1 MGSATTQAL
10 VATTSAIGATSGL
23 TLDVAG
29 ELFVAARALADS
41 PQLSGALTDDTASLQ
56 ARDTVVT
63 QVFGSVFAPQTAA
76 LLQVAAEQRWSSV
89 DDFVDA
95 VEELAIR
102 VAAVADTGDLE
113 NELFGV
119 LHAIAGNPELELALG
134 SRLGDAS
141 AKGALVDR
149 LLDGRAGA
157 GARLVASAV
166 VQRPRERRVRQLLE
180 RAIRIVSSQRG
191 RIVAT
196 VRTAAPLNDHQRA
209 RLTDTL
215 SRRYGT
221 AVALNLIVDPA
232 VVGGLRI
239 EIGDDVIDATVASRL
254 SDLRQRLAG

>member
-10 VATTSAIGATSGL
+10 VATTAAIDDTAGL
-23 TLDVAG
+23 TLDIAG

-41 PQLSGALTDDTASLQ
+41 PQLSGALTDNAASPQ
-56 ARDTVVT
+56 SRDQVVSD
-63 QVFGSVFAPQTAA
+63 VFGPAFAPQTVA
-76 LLQVAAEQRWSSV
+76 LLRTAVAQRWSSV

-102 VAAVADTGDLE
+102 TAAVGDTGDLE

-119 LHAIAGNPELELALG
+119 LHTIAANPELELALG

-141 AKGALVDR
+141 AKGALIER

-157 GARLVASAV
+157 GTRLVASAI
-166 VQRPRERRVRQLLE
+166 VQRPRERRVRQLLD

-191 RIVAT
+191 RVVAT
-196 VRTAAPLNDHQRA
+196 VRVAAPLTEQQRS

-215 SRRYGT
+215 STRYGT
-221 AVALNLIVDPA
+221 AVSLNLLIDPS

>member
-10 VATTSAIGATSGL
+10 AATTAAVAETPGL
-23 TLDVAG
+23 TLDVSR

-41 PQLSGALTDDTASLQ
+41 PQLSGALTDNAASSS
-56 ARDTVVT
+56 ARDKVVGD
-63 QVFGSVFAPQTAA
+63 VFGPAFAAQTVSLLRTAA
-76 LLQVAAEQRWSSV
+76 GQRWSSA

-102 VAAVADTGDLE
+102 VAAVADAGDLE

-119 LHAIAGNPELELALG
+119 LHTISANPQLELALG
-134 SRLGDAS
+134 SRLGEQS
-141 AKGALVDR
+141 AKGALVER
-149 LLDGRAGA
+149 LLDGRG
-157 GARLVASAV
+157 GDGTRLVASSV

-191 RIVAT
+191 RIVAS
-196 VRTAAPLNDHQRA
+196 VRTATALNDQQRS
-209 RLTDTL
+209 RLAETL
-215 SRRYGT
+215 SSRYGT
-221 AVALNLIVDPA
+221 PVSLNLVVDPA

>member
-10 VATTSAIGATSGL
+10 AATTAAIGETTGL
-23 TLDVAG
+23 TLGVAD

-41 PQLSGALTDDTASLQ
+41 PHLSGALTDNAASPQ
-56 ARDTVVT
+56 ARDQVVSD
-63 QVFGSVFAPQTAA
+63 VFGPGFAPQAVA
-76 LLQVAAEQRWSSV
+76 LLRTAVAQRWSSV

-102 VAAVADTGDLE
+102 SAAVADTGDLE

-119 LHAIAGNPELELALG
+119 LHIVAANPELELALG
-134 SRLGDAS
+134 SRLGEA
-141 AKGALVDR
+141 AQKGVLVDR
-149 LLDGRAGA
+149 LLEGRAGA
-157 GARLVASAV
+157 GTRLIAAAI

-180 RAIRIVSSQRG
+180 RAIRIVSNQRG
-191 RIVAT
+191 RVVAT
-196 VRTAAPLNDHQRA
+196 VRVAAPLNDQQRA

-215 SRRYGT
+215 SSRYGT
-221 AVALNLIVDPA
+221 AVSLNLLVDPA

>member
-10 VATTSAIGATSGL
+10 VATTAAIGATPGL

-63 QVFGSVFAPQTAA
+63 QVFGSTFAPQTVA

-89 DDFVDA
+89 GDFVDA
-95 VEELAIR
+95 IEEIAIR

-134 SRLGDAS
+134 SRLGEAS

-149 LLDGRAGA
+149 LLEGRAGA
-157 GARLVASAV
+157 GARLVASAI

-180 RAIRIVSSQRG
+180 RAIRIVSNQRG

-196 VRTAAPLNDHQRA
+196 VRTAASLNDHQRA

-221 AVALNLIVDPA
+221 AVSLNLIVDPA

>member
-10 VATTSAIGATSGL
+10 VATTAAIDDTAGL
-23 TLDVAG
+23 TLDIAG

-41 PQLSGALTDDTASLQ
+41 PQLSGALTDNAASPQ
-56 ARDTVVT
+56 SRDQVVS
-63 QVFGSVFAPQTAA
+63 QVFGAAFAPQTIA
-76 LLQVAAEQRWSSV
+76 LLRTAVAERWSSV

-102 VAAVADTGDLE
+102 AAAVADSGDIE

-119 LHAIAGNPELELALG
+119 LHTIAANPELELALG
-134 SRLGDAS
+134 SRLGEAS

-149 LLDGRAGA
+149 LLEGRAGA
-157 GARLVASAV
+157 GTRLVASAI
-166 VQRPRERRVRQLLE
+166 VQRPRERRVRQLLD

-191 RIVAT
+191 RVVAT
-196 VRTAAPLNDHQRA
+196 VRVAAPLTDEQRA

-215 SRRYGT
+215 SSRYGT
-221 AVALNLIVDPA
+221 PVSLNLLIDA
-232 VVGGLRI
+232 TVVGGLRI

>member
-10 VATTSAIGATSGL
+10 AATTAAVGETGGL
-23 TLDVAG
+23 TLDVSG

-41 PQLSGALTDDTASLQ
+41 SQLSGALTDKAASPQ
-56 ARDTVVT
+56 ARDAVVSG
-63 QVFGSVFAPQTAA
+63 VFGSTLSPQAVSLLRTA
-76 LLQVAAEQRWSSV
+76 VAQRWSSV

-102 VAAVADTGDLE
+102 VAAVADTGDVE

-119 LHAIAGNPELELALG
+119 LHTVAANPDLELALG
-134 SRLGDAS
+134 SRLGDNAS
-141 AKGALVDR
+141 KGALVER
-149 LLDGRAGA
+149 LLDGRASA
-157 GARLVASAV
+157 ATRLIASAI
-166 VQRPRERRVRQLLE
+166 VQRPRERRVRQLLD

-191 RIVAT
+191 RVVAT
-196 VRTAAPLNDHQRA
+196 VRAAAPLSDQQRV
-209 RLTDTL
+209 RLTETL
-215 SRRYGT
+215 SSRYGT
-221 AVALNLIVDPA
+221 VVSLNLLVDPA

>member
-10 VATTSAIGATSGL
+10 VATTSAIGAASGL

-56 ARDTVVT
+56 ARDAVVT
-63 QVFGSVFAPQTAA
+63 QVFGSVFAPQTVA

>member
-10 VATTSAIGATSGL
+10 VATTAAIAETPGL
-23 TLDVAG
+23 TLEVSG

-41 PQLSGALTDDTASLQ
+41 PQLSGALTDNAASSQ
-56 ARDTVVT
+56 IRDKVVGD
-63 QVFGSVFAPQTAA
+63 VFGSAFASQTVS
-76 LLQVAAEQRWSSV
+76 LLRTAVAQRWSSV

-102 VAAVADTGDLE
+102 AAAVADQGDLE

-119 LHAIAGNPELELALG
+119 LHTVSANPELELALG
-134 SRLGDAS
+134 SRLGEAS
-141 AKGALVDR
+141 AKGALIER
-149 LLDGRAGA
+149 LLDGRFGA
-157 GARLVASAV
+157 GTRLIASSI

-180 RAIRIVSSQRG
+180 RAIRIVSNQRG
-191 RIVAT
+191 RVVAS
-196 VRTAAPLNDHQRA
+196 VRTATPLNDQQRA
-209 RLTDTL
+209 RLAETL
-215 SRRYGT
+215 SNRYGT
-221 AVALNLIVDPA
+221 AVALNLVVDPG

>member
-10 VATTSAIGATSGL
+10 AATTAAIARTPGL
-23 TLDVAG
+23 TLDVSS

-41 PQLSGALTDDTASLQ
+41 PHLSGALTDNAASQ
-56 ARDTVVT
+56 QSRDRVVT
-63 QVFGSVFAPQTAA
+63 QVFGSTFAPQTVA
-76 LLQVAAEQRWSSV
+76 LLQVAAEQRWSSA

-95 VEELAIR
+95 VEEIAIR
-102 VAAVADTGDLE
+102 VAAVSDTGDIE

-134 SRLGDAS
+134 SRLGEAS

-149 LLDGRAGA
+149 LLEGRAGA
-157 GARLVASAV
+157 GARLVASAI

-191 RIVAT
+191 RVVAS
-196 VRTAAPLNDHQRA
+196 VRTA
-209 RLTDTL
+209 TTL
-215 SRRYGT
+215 SDQQRSRLAETLSSRYGT
-221 AVALNLIVDPA
+221 PVSLNLIVDPA